1 MMHLL
6 RLRRWSRWG
15 GLGLAAIVALGG
27 ALAFGW
33 VGRSQ
38 AAASKTRHYYIA
50 ADEVEWDYAPSG
62 MNKITGQP
70 FDDDANVFVQRGE
83 GRIGRIYRKALYR
96 EYTDATWSKLKPIA
110 DAWKHLGT
118 LGPAIHAEVGDT
130 ILIDFKNNT
139 KYPVSMHPHG
149 VLYQKDSEGAP
160 YADGTSGKNK
170 ADDGVP
176 PGKTHTYTWQVP
188 DRAGPGPGDGSS
200 VLWMYHSHTD
210 EVRDSYSG
218 LIGPLIISARGQAK
232 PDGSPKDIDREF
244 VTMFEVSDENNSWYL
259 DENIKRYPGKPARI
273 DKDDEEFHESNLMHA
288 INGFVFGNLPGLD
301 MRVGERVR
309 WYVIGMGTE
318 VDLHTPHWHGQ
329 TLLMSGGSMGM
340 RTDMVELMPGSMKIL
355 DMLPD
360 NPGTWLVHCHEFD
373 HISAG
378 MLAMFNV
385 APAAKAE
392 TVDRASFEPA
402 VANTPSLWQ
411 LYCRMTGRPAAEQAL
426 PYARLG
432 EQIRALA

>member
-1 MMHLL
+1 MVHLL

-15 GLGLAAIVALGG
+15 GFGLLAIVALGG
-27 ALAFGW
+27 ALAFGLI
-33 VGRSQ
+33 GRSQ
-38 AAASKTRHYYIA
+38 AAVSKTRHYYIA
-50 ADEVEWDYAPSG
+50 ADEVDWDYAPSG
-62 MNKITGQP
+62 INKITGQP
-70 FDDDANVFVQRGE
+70 FDDEANVFVQRGE
-83 GRIGRIYRKALYR
+83 GRIGRVYRKALYH
-96 EYTDATWSKLKPIA
+96 EYTDATFTKLKPIA
-110 DAWKHLGT
+110 DAWKHLGA

-130 ILIDFKNNT
+130 ILVDFKNNT
-139 KYPVSMHPHG
+139 RFPVSMHPHG

-160 YADGTSGKNK
+160 YADGTSGNDK

-176 PGKTHTYTWQVP
+176 PGTTHAYTWQVP

-210 EVRDSYSG
+210 EVKDSYSG
-218 LIGPLIISARGQAK
+218 LIGPLIITARGQAK

-259 DENIKRYPGKPARI
+259 DENIERYTDQPEPVDR
-273 DKDDEEFHESNLMHA
+273 DDEEFHESNLMHA
-288 INGFVFGNLPGLD
+288 INGYVFGNLPGLD

-329 TLLMSGGSMGM
+329 TLLMSGGNMGM

-355 DMLPD
+355 DMTPD
-360 NPGTWLVHCHEFD
+360 NPGTWLFHCHVND

-378 MLAMFNV
+378 MLALFNV
-385 APAAKAE
+385 APAAKAQA
-392 TVDRASFEPA
+392 VDRTSFEPA
-402 VANTPSLWQ
+402 VANTSSLWQ
-411 LYCRMTGRPAAEQAL
+411 LYCRMIGRPAA
-426 PYARLG
+426 
-432 EQIRALA
+432 

>member
-6 RLRRWSRWG
+6 RLRRWWRWR

-33 VGRSQ
+33 VGTSQ
-38 AAASKTRHYYIA
+38 ATASKIRHYYIA

-62 MNKITGQP
+62 INKITGQP
-70 FDDDANVFVQRGE
+70 FDDDANVFVQAGE
-83 GRIGRIYRKALYR
+83 NRIGRVYRKALYR
-96 EYTDATWSKLKPIA
+96 EYTDATFTKLKPIA
-110 DAWKHLGT
+110 DAWKHLGM

-130 ILIDFKNNT
+130 IIVDFKNNT
-139 KYPVSMHPHG
+139 AYPAGMHPHG

-160 YADGTSGKNK
+160 YADGTSGKNR

-188 DRAGPGPGDGSS
+188 ERAGPGPGDGSS

-210 EVRDSYSG
+210 EVKDSYSG
-218 LIGPLIISARGQAK
+218 LIGPLIVTARGQAK

-244 VTMFEVSDENNSWYL
+244 VTLFEVSDENNSWYL
-259 DENIKRYPGKPARI
+259 DTNIKRRTGKPNKV

-288 INGFVFGNLPGLD
+288 INGYVFGNLPGLD
-301 MRVGERVR
+301 MRVGEHVR

-340 RTDMVELMPGSMKIL
+340 RTDMIELMPGSMKIL
-355 DMLPD
+355 DMVPD
-360 NPGTWLVHCHEFD
+360 NPGTWLFHCHVND

-378 MLAMFNV
+378 MLALFNV
-385 APAAKAE
+385 APAATAQ

-402 VANTPSLWQ
+402 SAKTASLWQ
-411 LYCRMTGRPAAEQAL
+411 LYCRLAGRAA
-426 PYARLG
+426 
-432 EQIRALA
+432 